1 MVRKKLRW
9 QPALRT
15 SPGQRRCHRQGPDPG
30 PGRRLAEPVRRPR
43 HALPLPPGRCFVLR
57 HRSHALQEHGRTG
70 CAACRYSQSW
80 PRWFH
85 GIHKVV
91 WTSNKPYGVGTTRS
105 VWLTGITVDERFFR
119 WEHDRRFSFYLTGHS
134 VPLAHAFAEDYRL
147 DEVAGGE
154 TRFTYSVAIEPRRPD
169 RATILRLDG
178 QERLQRSAR
187 LRSESGHLPAGRRK
201 VAMRVWTCRA
211 YSPGL
216 RSAGE

>member
-1 MVRKKLRW
+1 MRFPCHPVDASFFDTAPMRLRNTVERAAR
-9 QPALRT
+9 PADVFAIFED
-15 SPGQRRCHRQGPDPG
+15 G
-30 PGRRLAEPVRRPR
+30 E
-43 HALPLPPGRCFVLR
+43 
-57 HRSHALQEHGRTG
+57 
-70 CAACRYSQSW
+70 SW

-154 TRFTYSVAIEPRRPD
+154 TRFTYSVAIEPRLALSVGGPIARTYFGSMV
-169 RATILRLDG
+169 RNACKG
-178 QERLQRSAR
+178 LQDYVLKADTSPP
-187 LRSESGHLPAGRRK
+187 GGGKLP
-201 VAMRVWTCRA
+201 
-211 YSPGL
+211 
-216 RSAGE
+216 